1 MAVQKVTNIQY
12 VVILNVVKNLIL
24 RDLQNAN
31 AMTSMTFW
39 TALFQNNEL

>member
-1 MAVQKVTNIQY
+1 MAAQKVTNIQY

-31 AMTSMTFW
+31 AMTFW